1 MHSSCGSPDRSSTK
15 QVKVRTTAPAGEKGR
30 PATFE
35 MMIVTEDEV
44 RHSLPVP
51 NDQMAAL
58 VALTQA
64 ASVLLWDPED
74 NTLIAANLVGEWI
87 PTSFSTLKAQ

>member
-1 MHSSCGSPDRSSTK
+1 MSGASDETRRVSYVNANWT
-15 QVKVRTTAPAGEKGR
+15 AGEKDR

-35 MMIVTEDEV
+35 MMIVTEDEA

-51 NDQMAAL
+51 NDHMAAL

-74 NTLIAANLVGEWI
+74 KTLIAANLVGEWI